1 MQFLFET
8 EPYVKRNN
16 DFKTPSWDQVV
27 ELIDFC
33 FNNNQPYKDNGNY
46 GLVLHNAE
54 RIPEVQTVVEE
65 IRKDHPLALGIDAHV
80 YMSLSSRSKTFGRHN
95 DDVDVFFWQ
104 CYGSTRW
111 VVEGS
116 QKVASTLNPGDIIYI
131 PKQQYHNTVPI
142 SARFGISFG
151 VYYE

>member
-27 ELIDFC
+27 ELVDFC

-54 RIPEVQTVVEE
+54 KIPEVQTVVEA

-80 YMSLSSRSKTFGRHN
+80 YMSLSSKSKTFGRHN
-95 DDVDVFFWQ
+95 DDVGTTTMLWINTLGCWGKSKSCIHFK
-104 CYGSTRW
+104 SRW
-111 VVEGS
+111 YN
-116 QKVASTLNPGDIIYI
+116 LYP
-131 PKQQYHNTVPI
+131 
-142 SARFGISFG
+142 
-151 VYYE
+151 